1 MKFPQKLEIWYKLWI
16 TVRLTK
22 TQLTET
28 HLAESNWPNGHLPE
42 RTPYRMAGSL
52 KGHFTESILP
62 NGHFTENNFN
72 NLPSNCKFIIFF
84 SNLILPFLKE

>member
-1 MKFPQKLEIWYKLWI
+1 MDPRKTHFYTEITDKIIIANPLQYRI
-16 TVRLTK
+16 RTFDR

-28 HLAESNWPNGHLPE
+28 HLAESTWPNGHLPE
-42 RTPYRMAGSL
+42 WPPYRMTGSP

-72 NLPSNCKFIIFF
+72 DLPPN
-84 SNLILPFLKE
+84 